1 LNQYRRWAIYL
12 IACTLF
18 IFSQFYRSSIA
29 VISPN
34 LAKDL
39 NLDISNLGVI
49 SSAFFYAFAIMQI
62 PVGIYLDSVGP
73 RAIMSC
79 LSLLAAGGAVMFA
92 CGHSSGEL
100 IVARV
105 LLGIGMACNLMGPLK
120 LMTAWFSPYRFAT
133 LSTVFFSIGTLGN
146 IAAASPLVWMTN
158 MLGWR
163 GAFFLVAAI
172 NSLIVVIFYLVARDN
187 PQNAGQ
193 QPSAANVSN
202 GFRPAWHGIRQLT
215 ANKDYWLISLGTF
228 CRYGIYAA
236 IQALWAA
243 PFLMT
248 TMGISQVM
256 TGHLLLAMNFG
267 LIMGSPGW
275 GWMSD
280 TLFHSRRPLI
290 VTGLSVMGIILALLA
305 VLPAN
310 TWLAI
315 FFAMFF
321 AFGFF
326 SGAGQMMYAHIKDLM
341 PLKSAGAAMTG
352 INLFTMSGV
361 AFFLHGL
368 GNGLKWFYPNVPAPP
383 GAFRNAFLF
392 LGLCLVVIAM
402 FYSKTRD
409 TSNRTP
415 NPPTANQP

>member
-1 LNQYRRWAIYL
+1 MNQYRRWAIYL

-39 NLDISNLGVI
+39 DLDISNLGVI

-73 RAIMSC
+73 RAIMSG
-79 LSLLAAGGAVMFA
+79 LSLLAAVGAIIFA
-92 CGHSSGEL
+92 CGHTTGAL
-100 IVARV
+100 IIGRV

-133 LSTVFFSIGTLGN
+133 LSTVFFSIGSVGN
-146 IAAASPLVWMTN
+146 IAAASPLVWITN
-158 MLGWR
+158 LLGWR
-163 GAFFLVAAI
+163 TAFVLVAAV
-172 NSLIVVIFYLVARDN
+172 NLLIVLLFYFVARDN
-187 PQNAGQ
+187 PQNESE
-193 QPSAANVSN
+193 QPSAAALSL
-202 GFRPAWHGIRQLT
+202 GSEPAWQGIRQLM
-215 ANKDYWLISLGTF
+215 ANRDYWLISLGTF

-256 TGHLLLAMNFG
+256 TGHLLLAMNLG
-267 LIMGSPGW
+267 LITGSPGW

-290 VTGLSVMGIILALLA
+290 VTGLAVMGGILILLA
-305 VLPAN
+305 VLPVN
-310 TWLAI
+310 TRLAI

-321 AFGFF
+321 GFGFF
-326 SGAGQMMYAHIKDLM
+326 SSAGQMMYTHIKDLM

-352 INLFTMSGV
+352 INFFTMSGV
-361 AFFLHGL
+361 ALFLHGL
-368 GNGLKWFYPNVPAPP
+368 GNGLKWFYPNIPAPP

-392 LGLCLVVIAM
+392 LGLCLTVIALL
-402 FYSKTRD
+402 YSKTRD

-415 NPPTANQP
+415 NPPTASQL